1 MSLATLLLAL
11 APAIFRPKLKPEKS
25 DPRFIAGYNAGLK
38 DGRRESAELE
48 GELRLA
54 RRDLDVMRT
63 ELDRA
68 WAERDSWRQRY
79 EELRGLGSSDYAA
92 MQLAQ
97 YHQAAQQMNQA
108 QQNQLA
114 GQQQLAA
121 QNAMAFGHGQM
132 LGAQAIAAAD
142 FWCNCVPAR
151 HDMLLRR

>member
-11 APAIFRPKLKPEKS
+11 APAFFRPKLEPEKT
-25 DPRFIAGYNAGLK
+25 K
-38 DGRRESAELE
+38 RETELE
-48 GELRLA
+48 AERDAAYDALEL
-54 RRDLDVMRT
+54 MRV
-63 ELDRA
+63 
-68 WAERDSWRQRY
+68 ERDSWRRRY
-79 EELRGLGSSDYAA
+79 EEARDMLARGPERRAQSDHAA

-97 YHQAAQQMNQA
+97 MAQAQYQA

-114 GQQQLAA
+114 GQQQLAM